1 MVSPEKRSW
10 TVAGSSRL
18 AGFPSI
24 SPQGAAGTSQQKNM
38 IDKIH
43 PGYGAI
49 DIGQEKIF
57 VACAGMEEVRS
68 FPTFSADLAAAAAY
82 LREKGVTKVAMEATG
97 VYWIPLHDLL
107 QSRGLTVTV
116 FNGAHARNMPG
127 RKSDVQDCQWHAML
141 HSHGLLVPCFIPP
154 EEVRQLRCFY
164 RLREDHLEIGAS
176 HVQHMQKA
184 LDLMNIRLH
193 VVISQLH
200 GVSGLRVIRAILA
213 GERDPQV
220 LCELCDAQILKHKR
234 AQVLASLQGHWQ
246 EHHVFALRQAL
257 EGYEFCQAQAR
268 ACDEQI
274 EALLIRIN
282 RDKPPQTPEAGRK
295 IKKVRHNAPAIKNLH
310 GLLIT
315 MTGGRDVTK
324 LPGFTP
330 LGFMKLLGETG
341 PDLSAWPSYKH
352 FTSWAGSA
360 PGRHQSGRR
369 NKRVPRKK
377 TVVGQIFREAA
388 LSIAKSKH
396 LALGA
401 MYRRLRATRGAPI
414 AIMAVARKLA
424 ELYYKLLTK
433 GLDYVEEGIKRYEER
448 YQKQTLQYLQKK
460 AATLGFTLTPT
471 PQTP

>member
-1 MVSPEKRSW
+1 
-10 TVAGSSRL
+10 
-18 AGFPSI
+18 
-24 SPQGAAGTSQQKNM
+24 M

-57 VACAGMEEVRS
+57 VACAGMQEVRS
-68 FPTFSADLAAAAAY
+68 FNTFSADLEVAAAY
-82 LREKGVTKVAMEATG
+82 LCEKGVTKVAMEATG

-107 QSRGLTVTV
+107 QSKGLSVTV

-154 EEVRQLRCFY
+154 EQIRQLRCFQ
-164 RLREDHLEIGAS
+164 RLRDDHLGIGAS
-176 HVQHMQKA
+176 HVQHMHKA

-193 VVISQLH
+193 VVISQIH

-213 GERDPQV
+213 GKRDPQA
-220 LCELCDAQILKHKR
+220 LSELCDAQILKHKR

-246 EHHVFALRQAL
+246 DHHIFALRQAL

-268 ACDEQI
+268 ACDQQI
-274 EALLIRIN
+274 QALLIHIN
-282 RDKPPQTPEAGRK
+282 RDKPLLTPKAGQK
-295 IKKVRHNAPAIKNLH
+295 IKQARHNVPVIDNLH
-310 GLLIT
+310 GHLIT
-315 MTGGRDVTK
+315 MTGGRDVTA
-324 LPGFTP
+324 LPGFTST
-330 LGFMKLLGETG
+330 GFMKLLGETG
-341 PDLSAWPSYKH
+341 PDLSAWPTHKH
-352 FTSWAGSA
+352 FTSWAGAA
-360 PGRHQSGRR
+360 PGRNQSGRR

-377 TVVGQIFREAA
+377 TVIGQIFREAA

-401 MYRRLRATRGAPI
+401 FYRRLRATRGAPI

-433 GLDYVEEGIKRYEER
+433 GLDYVEEGIKRYEEK
-448 YQKQTLQYLQKK
+448 YQKQTLDYLKKK
-460 AATLGFTLTPT
+460 AAALGFTLTPN
-471 PQTP
+471 PQIQ

>member
-1 MVSPEKRSW
+1 
-10 TVAGSSRL
+10 
-18 AGFPSI
+18 
-24 SPQGAAGTSQQKNM
+24 M

-57 VACAGMEEVRS
+57 VACAGMKEVRS
-68 FPTFSADLAAAAAY
+68 FPTFSADLEVAAAY

-107 QSRGLTVTV
+107 ESKGLEVTV

-141 HSHGLLVPCFIPP
+141 HSHGLLVPCFIPS

-164 RLREDHLEIGAS
+164 RLREDHLGIGAS

-184 LDLMNIRLH
+184 MDFMNIRLH

-268 ACDEQI
+268 ACDQQI

-282 RDKPPQTPEAGRK
+282 RDKPPQKPEAGRK
-295 IKKVRHNAPAIKNLH
+295 IKKVRHNAPAIANLH
-310 GLLIT
+310 GHLIT
-315 MTGGRDVTK
+315 MTGGLDATK
-324 LPGFTP
+324 LPGFTS

-341 PDLSAWPSYKH
+341 PDLSSWPSHKH
-352 FTSWAGSA
+352 FTSWVGSA

-377 TVVGQIFREAA
+377 TVIGQIFREAA

-401 MYRRLRATRGAPI
+401 VYRRLRATRGAPI
-414 AIMAVARKLA
+414 AIMAIARKLA

-433 GLDYVEEGIKRYEER
+433 GLDYVEEGIKRYEEK

-460 AATLGFTLTPT
+460 AAALGFTLTPT
-471 PQTP
+471 PQTL